1 MQVKIRELI
10 SSFFF
15 YFGLVMFALLLVSTI
30 HELGHYLNAKKL
42 NATVDN
48 VCVLGWNWNVKSY
61 AWVMYYVDE
70 EKVEEAK
77 KFDKWWDCVWTF
89 GLDRSVCK

>member
-15 YFGLVMFALLLVSTI
+15 YFGLVMFALLSVNTI
-30 HELGHYLNAKKL
+30 HELGHYLNAKSL
-42 NATVDN
+42 NATVEE
-48 VCVLGWNWNVKSY
+48 VCVLGWNGISY
-61 AWVMYYVDE
+61 AWTVYYVDKG
-70 EKVEEAK
+70 KVEEAK
-77 KFDKWWDCVWTF
+77 KFDKWWDCLWTF